1 MLTPQEVSERAF
13 PKASFG
19 GYNMTQVDEFLD
31 VLTEDYSAL
40 YSENAVLKSKMKV
53 LVEKVEEYR
62 STEEAMRKALMT
74 AQRMADDL
82 VKEAEQKRD
91 QILQEAAAE
100 AQKKVD
106 SIRQEGEVE
115 QFRLA
120 AAQKETAGY
129 VAKVKALHAQAQ
141 AYLDQLDQLV
151 PAAPDQQEE
160 KMEEAVSDIDDSVQ
174 RLVAQVDPFRSCPQ
188 KSPGRAYRACQRLPL
203 VFFPQMCYT
212 EGPER
217 GRIRHTAGG
226 RCLTWER
233 VSRSWPK
240 TARPTTTTSLRKN
253 MRPASNWPVPRSSPS
268 ARAM

>member
-19 GYNMTQVDEFLD
+19 GYNMSQVDEFLD

-91 QILQEAAAE
+91 QILQEAAEE

-106 SIRQEGEVE
+106 SIRQEAEAE

-141 AYLDQLDQLV
+141 AYLDQLDQMV
-151 PAAPDQQEE
+151 PTASDHQDEKVEE
-160 KMEEAVSDIDDSVQ
+160 TVSDIADSVQ
-174 RLVAQVDPFRSCPQ
+174 RLVAQAMAEAAAENEKARQGEENQDAGDLSDTAEFPIQ
-188 KSPGRAYRACQRLPL
+188 KEKPEEDSDLEKTTRIDFGELQFGRDY
-203 VFFPQMCYT
+203 
-212 EGPER
+212 E
-217 GRIRHTAGG
+217 I
-226 RCLTWER
+226 
-233 VSRSWPK
+233 K
-240 TARPTTTTSLRKN
+240 
-253 MRPASNWPVPRSSPS
+253 
-268 ARAM
+268 